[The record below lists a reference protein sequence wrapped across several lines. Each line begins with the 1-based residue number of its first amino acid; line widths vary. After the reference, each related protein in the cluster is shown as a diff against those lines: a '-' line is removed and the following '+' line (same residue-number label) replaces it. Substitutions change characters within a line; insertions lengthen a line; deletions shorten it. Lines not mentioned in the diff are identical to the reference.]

1 MKTGLLGGT
10 FDPVHNGHLEIA
22 RETASRLDLDG
33 VIFIPAAQ
41 SPLKEGD
48 AVLSGEHRMEMVRL
62 AISGQHGFSLSGLEM
77 DRPGL
82 SYTVDTISQLHKEL
96 GADDELYFI
105 IGCDSLEQFP
115 RWRDPGRIIEM
126 CRLAAVPRPG
136 CSPPDP
142 EVLEAR
148 LPGIRGRLTLMDGPE
163 VDISATVVRDRVNQG
178 MSIDDL
184 VPAAVAEYITK
195 NRLYV

>member
-1 MKTGLLGGT
+1 
-10 FDPVHNGHLEIA
+10 
-22 RETASRLDLDG
+22 
-33 VIFIPAAQ
+33 
-41 SPLKEGD
+41 
-48 AVLSGEHRMEMVRL
+48 MVRL
-62 AISGQHGFSLSGLEM
+62 AISGHRGFSLSGLEM

-184 VPAAVAEYITK
+184 VPAAVAEYIAK
-195 NRLYV
+195 NRLYI